1 MRIIKTT
8 EQKHYNKI
16 FQAAKKNDREKFRK
30 LFLQLHDRD
39 QHEIFHLF
47 YPEKKAKISEFLTPE
62 EFSEVFEWMDTEDQE
77 DAVQYLPDE
86 YMAKVFNHMAADDV
100 AHFLTNSDET
110 DNQLLLSMMNKR
122 ESDRVQE
129 LLSYAPETAGSIM
142 TKEFISINYKSTTKE
157 VIGKLRQIGHHAE
170 TIYYL
175 YVVDENAHL
184 LGVLSLRD
192 LLLSSENETVESLM
206 YSQVVSVRVDEDQE
220 RVAQIIQ
227 DYDLLALPVLAYDE
241 SMLGIVTVDDV
252 MDVIQDEVTEDFNEF
267 AGIRRGTDDKKMS
280 PFKAAKSRAPWIII
294 LLFLGLLTSSLISYF
309 EETLESVVIL
319 AAFIPMIMGTAGNV
333 GTQSL
338 AVAVRNLTVDDN
350 DKVGFVKTVRHEFTA
365 GMMIGLLSAI
375 VMLGIVMVIYGN
387 PVLGFIIGS
396 SIFLSVSLAS
406 VIGSVIPVIINKFNI
421 DPAVASGPFITT
433 LNDTIGLIV
442 YFTIATSLINYL

>member
-1 MRIIKTT
+1 MKIVENT
-8 EQKHYNKI
+8 ERKNYDEI
-16 FQAAKKNDREKFRK
+16 FQAAKQNDREAFRK

-39 QHEIFHLF
+39 QHEIFHLL
-47 YPEKKAKISEFLTPE
+47 YPEKKAKISEFLSPE
-62 EFSEVFEWMDTEDQE
+62 EFAEVFEWMEIEDQE
-77 DAVQYLPDE
+77 DAVQYLPDA

-100 AHFLTNSDET
+100 AHFLTNSEDT
-110 DNQLLLSMMNKR
+110 DNQALLSMMNKR

-142 TKEFISINYKSTTKE
+142 TKEFISINYKSTTSD
-157 VIGKLRQIGHHAE
+157 VIKRLRQIGHHAE

-175 YVVDENAHL
+175 YVVDEKYRL

-192 LLLSSENETVESLM
+192 LLLSSEEETVESLM
-206 YSQVVSVRVDEDQE
+206 YTQVVSVRVDEDQE
-220 RVAQIIQ
+220 KVAQVIQ
-227 DYDLLALPVLAYDE
+227 DYDLLALPVIAHDGA
-241 SMLGIVTVDDV
+241 MLGIVTVDDV

-267 AGIRRGTDDKKMS
+267 AGIRRGGDERKMT
-280 PFKAAKSRAPWIII
+280 PFSAAKSRAPWIII
-294 LLFLGLLTSSLISYF
+294 LLFLGLITSSLISYF
-309 EETLESVVIL
+309 EDTLESVVIL

-350 DKVGFVKTVRHEFTA
+350 DKESFIKTVKNELSA
-365 GMMIGLLSAI
+365 GMMIG
-375 VMLGIVMVIYGN
+375 VMAAVVLLGIVMVIYGN
-387 PVLGFIIGS
+387 LILGIIIGT

-406 VIGSVIPVIINKFNI
+406 VIGTVIPVVINKFKI

-433 LNDTIGLIV
+433 LNDTIGLVV
-442 YFTIATSLINYL
+442 YFTIATSLLQYL

>member
-1 MRIIKTT
+1 M
-8 EQKHYNKI
+8 
-16 FQAAKKNDREKFRK
+16 
-30 LFLQLHDRD
+30 HDRD
-39 QHEIFHLF
+39 QHAIFHLL
-47 YPEKKAKISEFLTPE
+47 YPDKKAKIADFLTPE
-62 EFSEVFEWMDTEDQE
+62 EFSEIFEWMDTEDQE

-100 AHFLTNSDET
+100 AHFLTNSEET
-110 DNQLLLSMMNKR
+110 DNQLLLSMMDKR

-157 VIGKLRQIGHHAE
+157 VISRLRQIGHHAE

-175 YVVDENAHL
+175 YVVDEKGHL

-192 LLLSSENETVESLM
+192 LLLSSEDETVESLM

-220 RVAQIIQ
+220 KVAQIIQ
-227 DYDLLALPVLAYDE
+227 DYDLLALPVLAYDG

-309 EETLESVVIL
+309 EDTLESVVIL

-338 AVAVRNLTVDDN
+338 AVAVRNLSIDDK
-350 DKVGFVKTVRHEFTA
+350 DKDSFFKTVKQEFTA
-365 GMMIGLLSAI
+365 GMMIGILAAV
-375 VMLGIVMVIYGN
+375 VMIGIVMVIYGN
-387 PVLGFIIGS
+387 PVLGIIIGA

-406 VIGSVIPVIINKFNI
+406 VTGSVIPVIINKFNI

-433 LNDTIGLIV
+433 LNDTMGLVV

>member
-1 MRIIKTT
+1 MRIVKTT

-39 QHEIFHLF
+39 QHAIFHLL
-47 YPEKKAKISEFLTPE
+47 YPEKKAKIADFLTPE
-62 EFSEVFEWMDTEDQE
+62 EFSEIFEWMDTEDQE

-100 AHFLTNSDET
+100 AHFLINSDET
-110 DNQLLLSMMNKR
+110 DNQLLLSMMDKR

-142 TKEFISINYKSTTKE
+142 TKEFISINYKATTKE
-157 VIGKLRQIGHHAE
+157 VIRRLRQIGHHAE

-175 YVVDENAHL
+175 YVVDEKEHL

-192 LLLSSENETVESLM
+192 LLLSSEEETVESLM

-227 DYDLLALPVLAYDE
+227 DYDLLALPVLSFDG

-338 AVAVRNLTVDDN
+338 AVAVRNLTIDDK
-350 DKVGFVKTVRHEFTA
+350 DKDSFFKTVRQEFTA
-365 GMMIGLLSAI
+365 GMMIGILAAV
-375 VMLGIVMVIYGN
+375 VMIGIVMVIYGN
-387 PVLGFIIGS
+387 PVLGVIIGA

-406 VIGSVIPVIINKFNI
+406 VTGSVIPVIINKFNI

-433 LNDTIGLIV
+433 LNDTMGLIV